1 MWLMMMTRVDF
12 YHLQRQS
19 LEEVLPK
26 LLLKA
31 YSLGKKIKVKI
42 GAEDKLEYINSLLWT
57 FSDESFL
64 PHGSKKDGFASQQPI
79 WLSTDENNPNEAEF
93 LFLIYRAEEDFNNI
107 RKYERVFNIFDGKKI
122 SDVELARDFWKKCRD
137 QEFSLNYWQQNEN
150 GVWEQ
155 KN

>member
-1 MWLMMMTRVDF
+1 MTRIDF

-42 GAEDKLEYINSLLWT
+42 GIDEKLEYLNSLLWT
-57 FSDESFL
+57 FNDESFL

-79 WLSTDENNPNEAEF
+79 WLSVDDNNPNDAEF
-93 LFLIYRAEEDFNNI
+93 LFLIYGAKEDLNEI
-107 RKYERVFNIFDGKKI
+107 KSYERVFNIFDGN
-122 SDVELARDFWKKCRD
+122 SETDVENARDFWKKCREQGFD
-137 QEFSLNYWQQNEN
+137 LNYWQQDDK
-150 GVWEQ
+150 GSWKQ
-155 KN
+155 KNG